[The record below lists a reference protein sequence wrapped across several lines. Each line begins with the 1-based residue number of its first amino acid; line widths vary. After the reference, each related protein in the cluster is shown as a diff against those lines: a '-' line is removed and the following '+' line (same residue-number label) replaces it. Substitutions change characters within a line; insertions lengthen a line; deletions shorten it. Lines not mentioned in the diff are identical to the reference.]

1 MGPICVFG
9 LVSSFFSFSSLWGE
23 GFFVEMRNE
32 ENKKRG
38 GERGGGGGMC
48 LGTPLPLGGGLVWE
62 GCGAKPPEKKKKEK
76 EKTLESAGVDGI
88 YLT

>member
-48 LGTPLPLGGGLVWE
+48 LRTPLPLGGGW
-62 GCGAKPPEKKKKEK
+62 CGRDAGKNLQKRKKKEK